1 MDYSKEI
8 QALSNKIIKK
18 QEQLDKDKEKLN
30 ELINKQAENNK
41 NINMK
46 NKTFLIF
53 NHPEQIALCYVKD
66 VDGFFIDC
74 DSIFCS
80 DNEIILSFGDRFHIG
95 SLKEVK
101 EIEKEDI
108 KNVLNNKLKIFKEN
122 IEKFCS
128 NYGEKEN

>member
-66 VDGFFIDC
+66 VDEFFIDC

-80 DNEIILSFGDRFHIG
+80 DNEITLSFGDRFHIG

-101 EIEKEDI
+101 EI
-108 KNVLNNKLKIFKEN
+108 LL
-122 IEKFCS
+122 
-128 NYGEKEN
+128 